1 MTLFRLLLRS
11 DPQTHGDARKAIDL
25 LRWAGELAERRGA
38 DTVIETDVRDAQE
51 KYTENRKL
59 RHISG
64 ISTQKKLSI
73 YAVAATANYAREH
86 PEWIPAGPAF
96 KTYQFIADTMD
107 ADQYSREPS

>member
-11 DPQTHGDARKAIDL
+11 IPNARDARKAID

-64 ISTQKKLSI
+64 ISTKRNFFI
-73 YAVAATANYAREH
+73 YAGGDGQLRKRT
-86 PEWIPAGPAF
+86 
-96 KTYQFIADTMD
+96 
-107 ADQYSREPS
+107 S

>member
-11 DPQTHGDARKAIDL
+11 IPNARDARKRLI
-25 LRWAGELAERRGA
+25 LRWAGELAERRGV

-64 ISTQKKLSI
+64 IDSKETSI

-86 PEWIPAGPAF
+86 PEWIPCWTCVQDVPPLLIRW
-96 KTYQFIADTMD
+96 TRPVQ
-107 ADQYSREPS
+107 S